1 MRGRA
6 EIEIPEAELK
16 ELCRRR
22 HIRKLSL
29 FGSVLSDGF
38 RKESDVDV
46 LVEFQPGHRVGLIR
60 MAGIEHELAEL
71 FGRHVDLRTPAD
83 LSRYF
88 REEVL
93 READVRYAEG

>member
-16 ELCRRR
+16 EFCRRR

-46 LVEFQPGHRVGLIR
+46 LVEFQPGPRKP
-60 MAGIEHELAEL
+60 
-71 FGRHVDLRTPAD
+71 GRG
-83 LSRYF
+83 
-88 REEVL
+88 
-93 READVRYAEG
+93 REANPHSFPRSS